1 MDAFKK
7 NTTGMGFDPR
17 AGGGVVQN
25 QGIAVSSE
33 KEAISWR
40 KES

>member
-1 MDAFKK
+1 MDAFIM
-7 NTTGMGFDPR
+7 NRTGIGFDPGAR
-17 AGGGVVQN
+17 GGVDQN